1 MCDQHGLQAVSYR
14 GVMVFAIALFLAMGL
29 QAGATTLDAELKAE
43 LLASGRV
50 TPELVQRLEEVDWVG
65 ARILFTIPGDEA
77 LPRQSQLEQG
87 DVHPLVVDLVSYLQ
101 PGEMS
106 LAHYEAVR
114 GLGGVVDAHS
124 VRALV
129 RNPHVVVVDLDE
141 TLTPE
146 PTQDLRT
153 TSAASHACLPSSTQ
167 ACVQG
172 GRFSLRVAQGG
183 RFVPVGA
190 TTSDSAV
197 FYFFGSNNWEVV
209 AKVLNG
215 CPINNFF
222 WVFGAGATDQAYA
235 LHVVDTHTGR
245 SVAYNGALC
254 PIADTGFTR
263 VFTCS

>member
-1 MCDQHGLQAVSYR
+1 MSDQHGLQAVSYR
-14 GVMVFAIALFLAMGL
+14 AVAFGIALFLAMGL

-50 TPELVQRLEEVDWVG
+50 TPELVQRLEEVDRVG

-129 RNPHVVVVDLDE
+129 QNPHVVVVDLDE

-146 PTQDLRT
+146 PTQDLRN
-153 TSAASHACLPSSTQ
+153 TSAALHSCFASSTV

-172 GRFSLRVAQGG
+172 PFGGRFELRVFQGG
-183 RFVPVGA
+183 RQAPVAVDGV
-190 TTSDSAV
+190 DSAV
-197 FYFFGSNNWEVV
+197 FYFFGSNNWEVL
-209 AKVLNG
+209 AKVLDG
-215 CPINNFF
+215 CAINNRY
-222 WVFGAGATDQAYA
+222 WVYAAGATDRAYT
-235 LHVVDTHTGR
+235 LQVKDTLNGR
-245 SVAYNGALC
+245 SIAYNGAVC
-254 PIADTGFTR
+254 PIADIGF
-263 VFTCS
+263 FPCS